1 MRGKEKEIVV
11 CGRIELRN
19 TVCIISG
26 NRRTMGEYV
35 E

>member
-1 MRGKEKEIVV
+1 MRGTEKEIMV
-11 CGRIELRN
+11 CGRIEIRN
-19 TVCIISG
+19 IVCIISG